1 MDVNIIFSNFTMPQ
15 ALMLLSIKLILDVI
29 LILILALF
37 IWFGNNIYTNFNVN
51 KKNVLEEN
59 IIVSVNMKCMMNL
72 AQI

>member
-29 LILILALF
+29 LILISALF